1 MKKLAQGFN
10 TAAQDSN
17 PGSLSRESGGLP
29 LSHCAL
35 RNVSLE
41 MVRWSAARIV
51 MQIRLRDRQSMTTIL
66 RQLDWL
72 QVRERI
78 EYKLLVLV
86 HRALYGGTPEYLA
99 ALLL

>member
-35 RNVSLE
+35 QCIVHGSKISLCCTKLTYFRR
-41 MVRWSAARIV
+41 VPYRFWSGVHTGTGTGTGVTCDGSGFGGIREHSARG
-51 MQIRLRDRQSMTTIL
+51 Q
-66 RQLDWL
+66 
-72 QVRERI
+72 
-78 EYKLLVLV
+78 
-86 HRALYGGTPEYLA
+86 
-99 ALLL
+99 